1 VPRTIECNGSAR
13 EAVDGTALEA
23 LSGVRV
29 IRRVLAFWTAAIFL
43 FSGTACARV
52 RPHVSLPDVEL
63 GDPSFYPTLQAYAQA
78 PIVGGNAVTI
88 LLNGDQIFPA
98 LLEAIRAA
106 RTSIVYAQYYFE
118 GGSTPQ
124 AIAEALAERCRA
136 GIPVHILL
144 DGVGALFMPGELRDQ
159 MSQAGCEVHSFRP
172 VRPWTLHTTNYRNH
186 RRMLVV
192 DGKIG
197 FTGGSGVGEKWHG
210 DGRLKDHWRDTD
222 VRVEGP
228 AVEWLQSAFVESWLQ
243 ISGVALGGPAYFP
256 RPNPPRGAV
265 PVQVVRS
272 SPVGGDTA
280 MYTTLLLALASARRS
295 IRITN
300 PYFVLDSPMRAALL
314 ARIRNGVVVE
324 VLVPGAIDHQ
334 IVRQASRAGWGE
346 LLQGGVRI
354 YEYKPAL
361 LHAKTIVI
369 DGVWATVGST
379 NLDNRSF
386 ALNDELNVITYDRGV
401 AARLDAAFK
410 EDLAYAEEVTYERWK
425 RRGVRSRLF
434 ELLISPFRDQL

>member
-1 VPRTIECNGSAR
+1 MA
-13 EAVDGTALEA
+13 GTALEP
-23 LSGVRV
+23 LSGVGA
-29 IRRVLAFWTAAIFL
+29 IRRVLAFWTAVVVL

-52 RPHVSLPDVEL
+52 RPHVSVPDVEL
-63 GDPSFYPTLQAYAQA
+63 GDPSFYPTLQAYANA

-98 LLEAIRAA
+98 LLEAIRGA

-118 GGSTPQ
+118 GGSTPR
-124 AIAEALAERCRA
+124 AIADALAERCQA
-136 GIPVHILL
+136 GIPVHVLL
-144 DGVGALFMPGELRDQ
+144 DGVGALFMPGALRDQ
-159 MSQAGCEVHSFRP
+159 MRQSGCEVHSFRP
-172 VRPWTLHTTNYRNH
+172 VRPWTLHKTNYRNH

-192 DGKIG
+192 DGKVG
-197 FTGGSGVGEKWHG
+197 FTGGSGVGEKWQG
-210 DGRLKDHWRDTD
+210 DGKQKDHWRDTD

-256 RPNPPRGAV
+256 RPNPPRGSVA
-265 PVQVVRS
+265 VQVVRS
-272 SPVGGDTA
+272 SPAGGDTA

-300 PYFVLDSPMRAALL
+300 PYFVLDGAMRATLL
-314 ARIRNGVVVE
+314 ERIRSGVVVE

-369 DGVWATVGST
+369 DGVWSTVGST

-386 ALNDELNVITYDRGV
+386 ALNDELNVITYDRRV
-401 AARLDAAFK
+401 AARLEAAFK
-410 EDLAYAEEVTYERWK
+410 EDLSHSEEVTYERWK
-425 RRGVRSRLF
+425 RRGLRARLF
-434 ELLISPFRDQL
+434 ELLVSPFRDQL